1 MDQRDVSESVSAQGQ
16 GRGRPKRVLF
26 WSEIVLLFGAISFS
40 AGLLIHDYS
49 TVRSRREVLS
59 RYEGNSQFRC
69 IRRND
74 PSYQNDGRTAD
85 VSWFRRVL
93 GDEAVSLLLLPR
105 QMASDDEL
113 ARVRALFPEARV
125 QRFPLP

>member
-1 MDQRDVSESVSAQGQ
+1 MDQRDVNDSLAAQGH
-16 GRGRPKRVLF
+16 GRGLPKRVLF

-49 TVRSRREVLS
+49 TVRSRREVLIG
-59 RYEGNSQFRC
+59 YEGNSQFRC

-74 PSYQNDGRTAD
+74 PSYHTDGRTAE
-85 VSWFRRVL
+85 VSWFRRAL
-93 GDEAVSLLLLPR
+93 GDEAISLILLPR
-105 QMASDDEL
+105 QMATDDEL

>member
-1 MDQRDVSESVSAQGQ
+1 MDQRDENDSLTAQGQ
-16 GRGRPKRVLF
+16 GRGVPKRVLF

-49 TVRSRREVLS
+49 TVRSRHETLS

-74 PSYQNDGRTAD
+74 PSYQDDGRTAD

-93 GDEAVSLLLLPR
+93 GDEAVSLILLPR
-105 QMASDDEL
+105 QMATDDEL
-113 ARVRALFPEARV
+113 AHVRALFPEARV
-125 QRFPLP
+125 QRFPLH

>member
-1 MDQRDVSESVSAQGQ
+1 MDQRDVSDSLSAPGQ
-16 GRGRPKRVLF
+16 GRRLPRRVLF

-49 TVRSRREVLS
+49 TVRSRREALS
-59 RYEGNSQFRC
+59 RYEGNSQYRC

-74 PSYQNDGRTAD
+74 PSYQDDGRTAD

-93 GDEAVSLLLLPR
+93 GDEAVSLILLPR
-105 QMASDDEL
+105 QMATDDEL
-113 ARVRALFPEARV
+113 AHVRALFPEARV